1 VRQIKKSVSRLDTTS
16 DIGLENLVNVL
27 HHFAFGGEYQPNDA
41 AKLDADTTNEPLVEE
56 YCECSCDKAKAKAS
70 RSSLLHLSLSIGK
83 AKANEAGGCEHAGK
97 EYDEEEEDKQIKR
110 KENLLQELLKIE
122 KQLEVQ
128 KKQSLASATNSTSS
142 RQSPKKEEASKATT
156 ASSASNYDHISMINK
171 YLIKK
176 CEYDLNRLYKTK
188 LRALQQK
195 PIEMKANEVASQPV
209 KSAKKRLISSS
220 SSSSPSSLVKAD
232 EDGPREEEK
241 SESIKTSSITNTL
254 MEFKKLSID
263 NIESGNSSSFST
275 IINQSGLSQN
285 SKSTSISLSDIQP
298 TLFFKSAPS
307 KSQPTSSGSY
317 SFFFNYDYF
326 TLIDVVVFFVANK
339 FKNI

>member
-1 VRQIKKSVSRLDTTS
+1 MRQIKKSVSRLDTTS

-41 AKLDADTTNEPLVEE
+41 AKLDAETNEPLVEE

-83 AKANEAGGCEHAGK
+83 AKTNDVGCEHVRQ

-128 KKQSLASATNSTSS
+128 KKQSLATNNTNN
-142 RQSPKKEEASKATT
+142 RQSPKKEETSKATT

-195 PIEMKANEVASQPV
+195 PIEMKTNEVASQPV

-220 SSSSPSSLVKAD
+220 SSSPSSLAKAD
-232 EDGPREEEK
+232 EDGPKEEEK

-298 TLFFKSAPS
+298 TLFFKSAPT

-317 SFFFNYDYF
+317 IKLLF
-326 TLIDVVVFFVANK
+326 
-339 FKNI
+339 